1 MTTEVE
7 ATDVQAADVQTTVWD
22 LEEGEVRKPGIVHVV
37 VMALLTG
44 IGIVVGTFGSLAIP
58 IGFVSAFWPGQAVQS
73 IGAIWFGWWGG
84 IAAGLFPLISNS
96 LSGSAPLPVSI
107 AYLPANVLQ
116 AMIAAWA
123 FRRYKASPSLD
134 EGRDWGIWILW
145 GAIIPNAVGAGWGS
159 TMLVAFGLITQAAQ
173 LVTFLGWFVGN
184 SIPTIILGSLILK
197 FVSPLVV
204 RSRAFCKGYW
214 A

>member
-1 MTTEVE
+1 MTTE
-7 ATDVQAADVQTTVWD
+7 AQAMDVKTTVWD

-107 AYLPANVLQ
+107 AYLPANILQ
-116 AMIAAWA
+116 GMVAAWA
-123 FRRYKASPSLD
+123 FRHYKASPSLD

-145 GAIIPNAVGAGWGS
+145 GALVPNAIGAAWGS
-159 TMLVAFGLITQAAQ
+159 TMLVAFGMITQAAQ

-204 RSRAFCKGYW
+204 RSKAFCKGYW

>member
-1 MTTEVE
+1 MTT
-7 ATDVQAADVQTTVWD
+7 AAPSIGSVWD
-22 LEEGEVRKPGIVHVV
+22 IEEGEVRKPGIVHVV
-37 VMALLTG
+37 ILALFTG

-84 IAAGLFPLISNS
+84 IAAALFPLISNS

-107 AYLPANVLQ
+107 MYLPGNLLQ
-116 AMIAAWA
+116 GMIAAWA
-123 FRRYKASPSLD
+123 FRYFKTDPSLQTQ
-134 EGRDWGIWILW
+134 RDWIIWIVF
-145 GAIIPNAVGAGWGS
+145 GALLPNFVGAAWGS
-159 TMLVAFGLITQAAQ
+159 TVLVAFGLVTQAAQ
-173 LVTFLGWFVGN
+173 FVTFLGWFIGN
-184 SIPTIILGSLILK
+184 TIPTIILGSLVLK

-204 RSRAFCKGYW
+204 KTKAFCKGLW

>member
-1 MTTEVE
+1 MTAQDASMES
-7 ATDVQAADVQTTVWD
+7 AATTVWD
-22 LEEGEVRKPGIVHVV
+22 LEEGEVRKPGIQHVV
-37 VMALLTG
+37 VTALFTG
-44 IGIVVGTFGSLAIP
+44 IGIVVGTFGSLAVP

-116 AMIAAWA
+116 AMVAGWA
-123 FRRYKASPSLD
+123 FRHYKADPSLKD
-134 EGRDWGIWILW
+134 RRDWGIFILW
-145 GAIIPNAVGAGWGS
+145 GALLPNVIGAAWGS

-173 LVTFLGWFVGN
+173 LTTFLGWFIGN
-184 SIPTIILGSLILK
+184 SIPTIILGGLILK

-204 RSRAFCKGYW
+204 RSTAFCKGYW

>member
-1 MTTEVE
+1 M
-7 ATDVQAADVQTTVWD
+7 ATAAPSIGSVWD
-22 LEEGEVRKPGIVHVV
+22 IEEGEVRKPGIVHVV
-37 VMALLTG
+37 ILALFTG

-84 IAAGLFPLISNS
+84 IAAALFPLISNS

-107 AYLPANVLQ
+107 MYLPGNLLQ
-116 AMIAAWA
+116 GMIAAWA
-123 FRRYKASPSLD
+123 FRYFKTDPSLQTQK
-134 EGRDWGIWILW
+134 DWIIWIVF
-145 GAIIPNAVGAGWGS
+145 GALLPNFVGAAWGS
-159 TMLVAFGLITQAAQ
+159 TVLVAFGLVTPAAQ
-173 LVTFLGWFVGN
+173 FVTFLGWFIGN
-184 SIPTIILGSLILK
+184 TIPTIILGSLVLK

-204 RSRAFCKGYW
+204 KTKAFCKGLW

>member
-1 MTTEVE
+1 M
-7 ATDVQAADVQTTVWD
+7 ANLALSNVWAK
-22 LEEGEVRKPGIVHVV
+22 EEGEVRSPGIIHVV
-37 VMALLTG
+37 MLALFVG

-73 IGAIWFGWWGG
+73 IGSIWFGWWGG

-96 LSGSAPLPVSI
+96 LSGSAPLPVSV

-116 AMIAAWA
+116 GMIAGWA
-123 FRRYKASPSLD
+123 FRRLNANPALRAR
-134 EGRDWGIWILW
+134 RDWTIWILW
-145 GAIIPNAVGAGWGS
+145 GALVPNAIGALWGS

-173 LVTFLGWFVGN
+173 PITFAGWFVGN
-184 SIPTIILGSLILK
+184 TIPTIILGSIILK
-197 FVSPLVV
+197 YVSPLVM
-204 RSRAFCKGYW
+204 RSRAFVKGDW